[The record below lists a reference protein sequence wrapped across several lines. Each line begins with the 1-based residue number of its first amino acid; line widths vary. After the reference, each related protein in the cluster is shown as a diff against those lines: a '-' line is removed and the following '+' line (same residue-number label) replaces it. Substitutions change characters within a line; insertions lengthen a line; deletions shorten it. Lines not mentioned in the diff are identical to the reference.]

1 MALYL
6 IGDLQGCDDA
16 LDRLLSHIDFS
27 PSRDT
32 AYFLGDLVNRGP
44 NNVGVLQRLMRMGS
58 SAQCLLGNHDL
69 HLLAVAHG
77 VRPLHPQDTTQD
89 ILNAPHRHDLLDW
102 LRHQHMAI
110 HAHGVL
116 MVHAG
121 VLPSWSVQQTL
132 SLASEVEQALRSD
145 DWVDFLP
152 KMYGGPPHQWHDDLA
167 PPLRLRV
174 ILNAL
179 TRMRFCTARG
189 EMDFTVKESADQ
201 APEGLMPWFDVPERQ
216 TAGHMIAFGHWST
229 LKDTKRQDVVCLDD
243 GCVWGGCLTA
253 LKLDNFERLSVKC
266 PQALDPLK
274 T

>member
-6 IGDLQGCDDA
+6 IGDIQGCDDA
-16 LDRLLSHIDFS
+16 LERLLSHIDFS

-32 AYFLGDLVNRGP
+32 LYVLGDLINRGP
-44 NNVGVLQRLMRMGS
+44 HNVGVLQRLMRMGS

-69 HLLAVAHG
+69 HGLAVAHG

-89 ILNAPHRHDLLDW
+89 LLQHPQRQAFLDW
-102 LRHQHMAI
+102 LRHQHMAL
-110 HAHGVL
+110 HAHNLL

-121 VLPSWSVQQTL
+121 VLPTWSVQQTL
-132 SLASEVEQALRSD
+132 SLAAEVEHALRSP
-145 DWVDFLP
+145 DWLDFLP
-152 KMYGGPPHQWHDDLA
+152 TMYGGAPYQWDDNLTHPH
-167 PPLRLRV
+167 RLRV

-179 TRMRFCTARG
+179 TRMRFCTEQG
-189 EMDFTVKESADQ
+189 EMDFTVKESAEQ
-201 APEGLMPWFDVPERQ
+201 APKGLMPWFDVPNRQ

-229 LKDTKRQDVVCLDD
+229 LKTTGRHDVVCLDD

-253 LKLDNFERLSVKC
+253 MNIETRERLSIKC
-266 PQALDPLK
+266 PQALDPHS

>member
-16 LDRLLSHIDFS
+16 LERLLSHIGFS

-44 NNVGVLQRLMRMGS
+44 NNVGVLQRLMRMGN

-69 HLLAVAHG
+69 HLLGVAHG

-89 ILNAPHRHDLLDW
+89 ILQSPHRQALLDW
-102 LRHQHMAI
+102 LRHQHMALFN
-110 HAHGVL
+110 HGVL

-121 VLPSWSVQQTL
+121 VLPGWSVSQTL
-132 SLASEVEQALRSD
+132 SLAAEVEQALRSQ

-152 KMYGGPPHQWHDDLA
+152 HMYGGPPHQWHDNLA

-179 TRMRFCTARG
+179 TRMRFCTADG
-189 EMDFTVKESADQ
+189 VMDFTVKESAAH
-201 APEGLMPWFDVPERQ
+201 APEGLMPWFEVPQRQ
-216 TAGHMIAFGHWST
+216 TAGQMMAFGHWST
-229 LKDTKRQDVVCLDD
+229 LQDTGRNDVVCLDD

-253 LKLDNFERLSVKC
+253 MNLETRERLSVKC
-266 PQALDPLK
+266 PQALHPLS

>member
-6 IGDLQGCDDA
+6 IGDIQGCDDA
-16 LDRLLSHIDFS
+16 LERLLSHIDFS

-44 NNVGVLQRLMRMGS
+44 HNVGVLQRLMRMGS

-89 ILNAPHRHDLLDW
+89 ILQSPHRQALLDW

-110 HAHGVL
+110 HAHNVL

-121 VLPSWSVQQTL
+121 VLPSWSVRQTL
-132 SLASEVEQALRSD
+132 SLASEVEQTLRSD

-152 KMYGGPPHQWHDDLA
+152 KMYGGPPHQWQDDLA

-179 TRMRFCTARG
+179 TRMRFCTAQG
-189 EMDFTVKESADQ
+189 EMDFNVKESAES
-201 APEGLMPWFDVPERQ
+201 APEGLMPWFDVPHRQ
-216 TAGHMIAFGHWST
+216 TAGQMIAFGHWST
-229 LKDTKRQDVVCLDD
+229 LQDTLRNDVVCLDD

-253 LKLDNFERLSVKC
+253 MNLETRERLSVKC
-266 PQALDPLK
+266 PQALDPHS

>member
-1 MALYL
+1 MALFL
-6 IGDLQGCDDA
+6 IGDIQGCDDA
-16 LDRLLSHIDFS
+16 LERLLSHIDFS

-32 AYFLGDLVNRGP
+32 LYVLGDLVNRGP
-44 NNVGVLQRLMRMGS
+44 HNVGVLQRLMQLEH

-89 ILNAPHRHDLLDW
+89 ILHHPQRDLLLNW
-102 LRHQHMAI
+102 LRHQHMAL

-121 VLPSWSVQQTL
+121 VLPTWSLAQTL
-132 SLASEVEQALRSD
+132 ALAGEVEHALRSS

-152 KMYGGPPHQWHDDLA
+152 TMYGGPPHQWHDDLT
-167 PPLRLRV
+167 PPHRLRV

-179 TRMRFCTARG
+179 TRMRFCTAEG
-189 EMDFTVKESADQ
+189 EMDFTVKESAAH
-201 APEGLMPWFDVPERQ
+201 APKGLMPWFEVPNRQ
-216 TAGHMIAFGHWST
+216 TAGQMIAFGHWST
-229 LKDTKRQDVVCLDD
+229 LQTTGRPDVMCLDD

-253 LKLDNFERLSVKC
+253 LKLDTRERLSVKC
-266 PQALDPLK
+266 PQALAPLS
-274 T
+274 